1 MGNEVAKGFMKAI
14 GSNMRFSS
22 GSIDQPGKG
31 IARAL
36 HGTWSAGP
44 QPFSES
50 DTWMLVGA
58 NPAISMWGGI
68 PQFDPARR
76 LREAKANGM
85 QLIVIDPRRTE
96 AAANADLFLQPKPGE
111 DPTILAGILRV
122 ILTEGL
128 HDAEFVGVGRRG
140 LRRARRGRRALHAGL
155 RRAAG
160 QGAGG
165 RRRGRGPHVRRRAGG
180 ARSRPAPDP
189 TWRRAARSPS
199 T

>member
-1 MGNEVAKGFMKAI
+1 MPEKLSFCRFCHAFCGIKVTVEDGKVAKVIGDVDNPMYRGFTCVKGRALPEQHNHPDRLLHSMKRMPDGTYQAIPVAQAMDEIAARLRDIIDEYGPRSVALYAGTFSFHYPVGNEVAKGFMKAI

-76 LREAKANGM
+76 LREAKA
-85 QLIVIDPRRTE
+85 T
-96 AAANADLFLQPKPGE
+96 A
-111 DPTILAGILRV
+111 
-122 ILTEGL
+122 
-128 HDAEFVGVGRRG
+128 
-140 LRRARRGRRALHAGL
+140 
-155 RRAAG
+155 
-160 QGAGG
+160 
-165 RRRGRGPHVRRRAGG
+165 
-180 ARSRPAPDP
+180 
-189 TWRRAARSPS
+189 
-199 T
+199 